1 MAESDNLELKKRS
14 RRRLVGAAALALVAA
29 IILPM
34 VMDEEPGLPAQ
45 DIQVTIPDRQA
56 DSLLARPIAGRPIG
70 ADDLQ
75 VAPAPIEQPPL
86 QGETWI
92 EDQSEE
98 RDGLDESLSTQDQR
112 NLTPVLP
119 PVTAGESSPPDRSS
133 VVPLTTPGVA
143 ATPSPEEEAARVR
156 AILEGRAAAG
166 VSQSFFVQV
175 GAFSEAN
182 KASSLSEDL
191 KRQGFAAF
199 TEAAG
204 NVTRVRIGP
213 FPSRN
218 DAQQAVQRLNT
229 IGIDGVV
236 AAR

>member
-1 MAESDNLELKKRS
+1 MAENDNLELKKRS

-34 VMDEEPGLPAQ
+34 VMDDEPGLPVQ

-56 DSLLARPIAGRPIG
+56 DSLLARPIAGRPTG
-70 ADDLQ
+70 GDDLQ
-75 VAPAPIEQPPL
+75 VAPAPIEQAPL
-86 QGETWI
+86 QGEEWI
-92 EDQSEE
+92 EEQAAETDDVAPGRESAQDE
-98 RDGLDESLSTQDQR
+98 RAVATVVPP
-112 NLTPVLP
+112 TPAP
-119 PVTAGESSPPDRSS
+119 DAPQPSPP
-133 VVPLTTPGVA
+133 PATTRPAPA
-143 ATPSPEEEAARVR
+143 ATAPSPEEEAARVR

-175 GAFSEAN
+175 GAFSEAA
-182 KASSLSEDL
+182 KAKAFSEDL
-191 KRQGFAAF
+191 KRQGFPAF
-199 TEAAG
+199 TEAAA

-218 DAQQAVQRLNT
+218 DAQQVVQRLNSM
-229 IGIDGVV
+229 GIDGVV